1 LPRQTASQG
10 VELFRRYNR
19 IVFAVILDLT
29 MPIMTGE
36 VALPLIKQINPDVPV
51 ILSTGFDAGE
61 AVRRFP
67 GLKPQGFLQKPY
79 TNERLVEAVADTL
92 KRRTD

>member
-1 LPRQTASQG
+1 VHP
-10 VELFRRYNR
+10 Y
-19 IVFAVILDLT
+19 
-29 MPIMTGE
+29 
-36 VALPLIKQINPDVPV
+36 VPV

-61 AVRRFP
+61 AARRFP

-79 TNERLVEAVADTL
+79 TNDRLVEAVAGTL